1 MVPRMTDNLRG
12 ILAILTAS
20 TAYVLHDSMAKL
32 LSEELPLGEVIIV
45 RGIIGNAMLI
55 AGVYVLRATRPL
67 KVLFEPMM
75 LVRLLATGGASLFI
89 ITSLSYLPL
98 PTVTTVLQA
107 TPLFVTAGAALL
119 YRDAV
124 GWRRWTAVLV
134 GFLGV
139 VLIVRPGAGFGGV
152 GYIVLLALLCTTT
165 RDLSTRGIPKDI
177 PSVFVAAASSVVST
191 LSGVVMLPFDAAW
204 TVPSAWAWTLM
215 IVSSAFLFVA
225 TVFMTV
231 GLRTGEI
238 AVVAPFRYVPVP
250 LAVLLGYW
258 LWGDLP
264 DWFAALG
271 IALVLGAGL
280 YTLHRERASLRRVRV
295 VETAE

>member
-1 MVPRMTDNLRG
+1 
-12 ILAILTAS
+12 
-20 TAYVLHDSMAKL
+20 
-32 LSEELPLGEVIIV
+32 
-45 RGIIGNAMLI
+45 
-55 AGVYVLRATRPL
+55 
-67 KVLFEPMM
+67 
-75 LVRLLATGGASLFI
+75 
-89 ITSLSYLPL
+89 
-98 PTVTTVLQA
+98 
-107 TPLFVTAGAALL
+107 LFVTAGAALL